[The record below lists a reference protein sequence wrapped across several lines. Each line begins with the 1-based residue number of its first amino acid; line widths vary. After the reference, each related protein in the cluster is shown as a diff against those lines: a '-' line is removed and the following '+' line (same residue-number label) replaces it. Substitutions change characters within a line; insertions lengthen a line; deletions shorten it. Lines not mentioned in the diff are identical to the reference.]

1 MTNKEIELIEL
12 AKANGITDKLELA
25 HFMAQCHN
33 ESAGF
38 TRLVESLNYS
48 PAGLRTTWPTRFDAA
63 TANRYG
69 RMGEHPADQKEIAN
83 LVYGGRMGN
92 RVGTDDGYNFRG
104 RGYIQL
110 TGRDNY
116 SRFSVW
122 SKGDYLVHP
131 EALSEH
137 SKVAALSAVWFW
149 ITNNVALYA
158 KRDDVKAVTKL
169 INGGA
174 NGIVERI
181 ALTQNYK
188 SLLV

>member
-1 MTNKEIELIEL
+1 MTNKEIELIEI

-25 HFMAQCHN
+25 HFMAQCHH

-48 PAGLRTTWPTRFDAA
+48 PAGLRTTWPTRFDAD

-69 RMGEHPADQKEIAN
+69 RMGEHPADQKAIAN

-116 SRFSVW
+116 TRFNVW
-122 SKGDYLVHP
+122 SKGDVINYP
-131 EALSEH
+131 ELLAEH
-137 SKVAALSAVWFW
+137 SKIAALSAIWFW
-149 ITNNVALYA
+149 ITNKVGVHAL
-158 KRDDVKAVTKL
+158 RDDVAAVTKL
-169 INGGA
+169 VNGGA
-174 NGIVERI
+174 HGLKERI
-181 ALTQNYK
+181 ALTTNYK
-188 SLLV
+188 NLIV